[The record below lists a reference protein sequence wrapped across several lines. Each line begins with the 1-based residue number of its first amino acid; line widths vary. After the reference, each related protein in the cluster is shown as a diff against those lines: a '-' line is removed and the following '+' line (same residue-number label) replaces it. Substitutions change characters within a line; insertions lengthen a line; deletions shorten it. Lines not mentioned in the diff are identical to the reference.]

1 METPET
7 GAIDDAK
14 SDTRAALLRALS
26 HRLSD
31 LHVRM
36 CCEVEGG
43 ASVANDDSDTLET
56 IALTIVV
63 QEVAIR
69 RLLDRLHFGTPV
81 TIAEAVKFR
90 VETCYEGLR
99 YEHYGVLDAAADLQL
114 DKLARGG
121 AK

>member
-1 METPET
+1 MESAAPTP
-7 GAIDDAK
+7 APDP
-14 SDTRAALLRALS
+14 RAALLRALS

-31 LHVRM
+31 IHVRM
-36 CCEVEGG
+36 CCEVAGG
-43 ASVANDDSDTLET
+43 ASVAKDDSDTLET

-69 RLLDRLHFGTPV
+69 RLLDRLHFSTPITV
-81 TIAEAVKFR
+81 AEAVKLR

-99 YEHYGVLDAAADLQL
+99 YEHYGVLDAAVDLHL
-114 DKLARGG
+114 DKLAKGG